1 MMEKIC
7 VTEELPLYGTY
18 DIVVVGAGPAGCG
31 SALAAARQ
39 GRKTLLIERF
49 NSLGGMWTT
58 GFMNPLFDHE
68 NKEGIISE
76 LISELKEKK
85 SWGGFWD
92 SSFNYEYM
100 KYLLDCKMKEAG
112 VEVLLN
118 TNFSKT
124 LEKDH
129 TVYGAVCE
137 NMDGRFAVFSKILI
151 DCTGDGNA
159 AASAGCEY
167 RIGSDRGYKDCQ
179 AMTLMFLVG
188 NIPSKFKDGML
199 LREKLEAVYQK
210 AGKEPA
216 FHMPY
221 LIPVPNTHFGVI
233 QYTHMYEY
241 NPLSQKEINAAT
253 EEGRR
258 QMIEAF
264 EILKMYDEDFQDLD
278 LIYSAD
284 TLGVRESRRIV
295 GEYMLTAEDLMQGRR
310 FYDGIAEAAFNID
323 IHSKSGKGQICM
335 HVKPYQI
342 PFRSLIP
349 KGYEGILVAGRC
361 ISGDHEAMAS
371 YRVTGNCCQMGE
383 AAGQYAAYAIQNG
396 ISVREVFRQ

>member
-1 MMEKIC
+1 MEKISE
-7 VTEELPLYGTY
+7 TEEIVCYGTY

-31 SALAAARQ
+31 AALAAARQ
-39 GRKTLLIERF
+39 GKKTLLIERF

-68 NKEGIISE
+68 NKDGILAE
-76 LISELKEKK
+76 LVSDLKKK
-85 SWGGFWD
+85 NSWGGFWNI
-92 SSFNYEYM
+92 SFNYEYM
-100 KYLLDCKMKEAG
+100 KYLLDCKMQEAG

-124 LEKDH
+124 LVRNRN
-129 TVYGAVCE
+129 VYGAICE
-137 NMDGRFAVFSKILI
+137 NIDGRFTVLSKMLI

-167 RIGSDRGYKDCQ
+167 KIGSDGDYKDCQ

-188 NIPSKFKDGML
+188 NIPLAFKDGML
-199 LREKLEAVYQK
+199 LRDRMNAAYQK
-210 AGKEPA
+210 AGKKPV
-216 FHMPY
+216 FDMPY
-221 LIPVPNTHFGVI
+221 LIPVPNSRFGVV

-253 EEGRR
+253 VEGRR

-264 EILKMYDEDFQDLD
+264 EILKTYDEDFRDLD
-278 LIYSAD
+278 LIYSAN

-295 GEYMLTAEDLMQGRR
+295 GEYTLTAEDLIEGRR
-310 FYDGIAEAAFNID
+310 FYDGIAEAAFNMD
-323 IHSKSGKGQICM
+323 IHTTKGNSQICTP
-335 HVKPYQI
+335 VKPYQI

-349 KGYEGILVAGRC
+349 KGYDGILVAGRC
-361 ISGDHEAMAS
+361 ISGEHEAMAS

-383 AAGQYAAYAIQNG
+383 AAGKAAAYAIEHA
-396 ISVREVFRQ
+396 IPIREVFRQ